1 MCPACLLFMR
11 KKCDGFYVF
20 IWKVSE
26 DPFEP
31 PPPLILPSH
40 LLKTSLRKRGFHISM
55 ETHPLWGPCGVFL
68 CAGYSTFVVFEFS
81 HKNSQYERPT
91 TKCDDKTQAWWKDNL
106 WDAFIMTSL
115 SFPSATSSSGCLSL
129 LDCLWFSQHCGLS
142 IGGLPLTVNGLF
154 VGEQWAISAPT
165 ESPG

>member
-55 ETHPLWGPCGVFL
+55 ETHPLWGPCGVF
-68 CAGYSTFVVFEFS
+68 CVQA
-81 HKNSQYERPT
+81 
-91 TKCDDKTQAWWKDNL
+91 TQHL
-106 WDAFIMTSL
+106 L
-115 SFPSATSSSGCLSL
+115 CLSL
-129 LDCLWFSQHCGLS
+129 ATKTLNMRGRQQSVMIKHKRDEKIICEMHSLWHHCHFPVQPVPRGACLFWTASGSLS
-142 IGGLPLTVNGLF
+142 TVGCL
-154 VGEQWAISAPT
+154 
-165 ESPG
+165 